1 MIQIPTKESD
11 QYLVFLI
18 TASFMIGCTPLLN
31 NIYLYIALWISIL
44 PYLVSH
50 LPNAIN
56 RHKALVVA
64 ILLFSIQNLLYR
76 AIGLSSASW
85 GRYPGY
91 LLSFVPLFLMLQV
104 QQCVSYKHK
113 KKLFWIVVALMIF
126 NIGDSIRLSI
136 LYPYLN
142 VDSIREYKDLV
153 ATINLGGSTF
163 FTCALFF
170 ADVCYIIFLNVKQ
183 KRLKL
188 VMLSCVLFSGYYLI
202 FYTAKASVVVYY
214 LLSIFLITY
223 AKIAKKKAYF
233 YITLFITL
241 FVIIPVVE
249 IYEDIIIRYILYLSP
264 SSRLSS
270 RLVTL
275 INFDSDYGSTSSISA
290 RENLWMISLKT
301 WFSNVSSFLFGIGDH
316 YTTDSPEKTGIG
328 QHSELIDS
336 FARYGVIGMLL
347 IYYILKNSFKYIN
360 TIFEKKYQLQI
371 YTVFIIYIMCGFTK
385 KIFITNIACV
395 IFIFL
400 PLALI
405 YLNSNVV
412 SSNGYKK
419 NTH

>member
-1 MIQIPTKESD
+1 M
-11 QYLVFLI
+11 
-18 TASFMIGCTPLLN
+18 
-31 NIYLYIALWISIL
+31 
-44 PYLVSH
+44 
-50 LPNAIN
+50 
-56 RHKALVVA
+56 
-64 ILLFSIQNLLYR
+64 
-76 AIGLSSASW
+76 
-85 GRYPGY
+85 
-91 LLSFVPLFLMLQV
+91 
-104 QQCVSYKHK
+104 
-113 KKLFWIVVALMIF
+113 
-126 NIGDSIRLSI
+126 
-136 LYPYLN
+136 
-142 VDSIREYKDLV
+142 
-153 ATINLGGSTF
+153 
-163 FTCALFF
+163 
-170 ADVCYIIFLNVKQ
+170 
-183 KRLKL
+183 
-188 VMLSCVLFSGYYLI
+188 
-202 FYTAKASVVVYY
+202 
-214 LLSIFLITY
+214 SIFLITY